1 MMGFLGP
8 ISAETEKV
16 LDKLG
21 HLVRPTSLLQF
32 FSRSR
37 CGLGHLAAHSQSLES
52 FWDDVW

>member
-21 HLVRPTSLLQF
+21 HLVRPTSLFQF
-32 FSRSR
+32 FSRSC
-37 CGLGHLAAHSQSLES
+37 CGLGHLAAHSQSLKS